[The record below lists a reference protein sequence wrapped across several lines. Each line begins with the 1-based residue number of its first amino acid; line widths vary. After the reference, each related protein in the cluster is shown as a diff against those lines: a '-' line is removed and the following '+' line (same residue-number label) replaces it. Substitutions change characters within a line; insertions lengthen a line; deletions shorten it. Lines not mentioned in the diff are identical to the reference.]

1 MKKIL
6 ILLVVAT
13 IGSAFVY
20 FNGEENSK
28 NIQQSP
34 KKELKN
40 ATELEDG
47 TYAVQTEKS
56 VLKWIGFKLT
66 ESHNGTLSF
75 SNGTIEVKDHK
86 IVGGG
91 FVIDME
97 SIKVL
102 DIPEGKWNKKLVAH
116 LKDGDFFEVDKYK
129 TASFKISK
137 FENGV
142 VNGVLTIKGVSKP
155 LTFNASVGVKDGN
168 LSFVAEKVMF
178 DRTDYG
184 VKYKSKKFFDSLK
197 DKFIK
202 DEIEVSFEIVAVK

>member
-6 ILLVVAT
+6 ILLIVAT

-20 FNGEENSK
+20 FNGEKSSNTQKSSK
-28 NIQQSP
+28 I
-34 KKELKN
+34 EF
-40 ATELEDG
+40 EDG
-47 TYAVQTEKS
+47 IYKVKTEKS

-75 SNGTIEVKDHK
+75 SNGKIEVKDHK
-86 IVGGG
+86 IIGGE

-97 SIKVL
+97 TIKVL
-102 DIPEGKWNKKLVAH
+102 DIPEGKWNKKLVNH
-116 LKDGDFFEVDKYK
+116 LKNGDFFEVDKYK
-129 TASFKISK
+129 TASFKINSL
-137 FENGV
+137 EGGLAI
-142 VNGVLTIKGVSKP
+142 GVLTIKGISKP
-155 LTFNASVGVKDGN
+155 FSFHCSPVVVKEGK
-168 LSFVAEKVMF
+168 LLFTSEKIMF

-184 VKYKSKKFFDSLK
+184 IKYKSKKFFDSLK

>member
-20 FNGEENSK
+20 FNGEKSSNT
-28 NIQQSP
+28 QQSS
-34 KKELKN
+34 KMEV
-40 ATELEDG
+40 EDG
-47 TYAVQTEKS
+47 VYKVKTEKS

-86 IVGGG
+86 IVGGE

-97 SIKVL
+97 TIKVL
-102 DIPEGKWNKKLVAH
+102 DIPEGKWNKKLVNH
-116 LKDGDFFEVDKYK
+116 LKNGDFFEVDKYK
-129 TASFKISK
+129 TASFKINK
-137 FENGV
+137 FENGIV
-142 VNGVLTIKGVSKP
+142 DGVLTIKGISKP
-155 LTFNASVGVKDGN
+155 LKFDASIV
-168 LSFVAEKVMF
+168 SFEKGIIGSDHKIIFTAKKVMF

-202 DEIEVSFEIVAVK
+202 DEIQVSFEIVAVK